1 MKKIFLLA
9 LSSLIFAV
17 SCSKDDGQ
25 GDGGDD
31 NQPAV
36 TLITPDVSV
45 RIADPLSSN
54 PFTGALEIY
63 PCDEASSIYYG
74 NYVNGKLTVFNGFYL
89 IENGDVYGEY
99 NRALHLP
106 AGVYNM
112 VYWGTPQSDEPTHN
126 KPQIVIPGVSAG
138 SDLSKLYF
146 SLRSV
151 GTDVYSPVY
160 DLVHA
165 VKSAHIGTD
174 PLQTSLT
181 RVGAGLK
188 ISVTQSDGSA
198 FVPEIVSVVVKIGN
212 IAEKVNFYTGEAE
225 NLTKTVQFELSR
237 SEDGLS
243 YGNITVMLFPSAAN
257 PPLTLVITLQDGTT
271 FTLQKKLSSTLSPN
285 TRLTLNVT
293 VGKILPDGKPG
304 DFTYD
309 DWNEE
314 SETIDF
320 PLVD

>member
-126 KPQIVIPGVSAG
+126 KPQIVTPGVSAG

-181 RVGAGLK
+181 LLSADCSQIMICFGLCSITQSSVHIPVGPAPIISTVSWGLISEMRAAQKPVAK
-188 ISVTQSDGSA
+188 ISPTNRACSS
-198 FVPEIVSVVVKIGN
+198 
-212 IAEKVNFYTGEAE
+212 
-225 NLTKTVQFELSR
+225 LTR
-237 SEDGLS
+237 SG
-243 YGNITVMLFPSAAN
+243 IRFN
-257 PPLTLVITLQDGTT
+257 P
-271 FTLQKKLSSTLSPN
+271 
-285 TRLTLNVT
+285 
-293 VGKILPDGKPG
+293 
-304 DFTYD
+304 
-309 DWNEE
+309 
-314 SETIDF
+314 
-320 PLVD
+320 

>member
-1 MKKIFLLA
+1 MLL
-9 LSSLIFAV
+9 
-17 SCSKDDGQ
+17 
-25 GDGGDD
+25 
-31 NQPAV
+31 NP
-36 TLITPDVSV
+36 TE
-45 RIADPLSSN
+45 IA
-54 PFTGALEIY
+54 
-63 PCDEASSIYYG
+63 
-74 NYVNGKLTVFNGFYL
+74 
-89 IENGDVYGEY
+89 
-99 NRALHLP
+99 
-106 AGVYNM
+106 
-112 VYWGTPQSDEPTHN
+112 
-126 KPQIVIPGVSAG
+126 
-138 SDLSKLYF
+138 
-146 SLRSV
+146 
-151 GTDVYSPVY
+151 
-160 DLVHA
+160 
-165 VKSAHIGTD
+165 
-174 PLQTSLT
+174 
-181 RVGAGLK
+181 
-188 ISVTQSDGSA
+188 
-198 FVPEIVSVVVKIGN
+198 SVVVKIGN